1 MPLLTCIVSPWAA
14 RGSQRGRRRRRGDAA
29 TTVCTVQRN
38 RANACAE
45 AIAGARARC
54 SVQKLVAMAAC
65 MREDAVISTRGRDIM
80 TAENDSRLDEL
91 TRRYPGWRMSRGR
104 ATRGVGALP
113 PPRPRQHGL
122 VRAGDAPPRARD

>member
-14 RGSQRGRRRRRGDAA
+14 RGPQRGRQAHGAA

-45 AIAGARARC
+45 AIAGARTRC

-91 TRRYPGWRMSRGR
+91 TRRYPGWRMGRGPPP
-104 ATRGVGALP
+104 RGWWALP
-113 PPRPRQHGL
+113 PP
-122 VRAGDAPPRARD
+122 PPPPPALLSPPTA